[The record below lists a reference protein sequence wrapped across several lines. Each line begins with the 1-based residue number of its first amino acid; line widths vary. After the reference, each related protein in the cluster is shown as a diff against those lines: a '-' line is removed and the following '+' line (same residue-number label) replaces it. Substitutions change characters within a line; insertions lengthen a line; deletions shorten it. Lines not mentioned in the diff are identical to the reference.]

1 MNEEERMN
9 DLQMQLNSLKTEL
22 ERISNV
28 VNIKHSK
35 LNQLTQQFKAHRDR
49 KDIHDKRLII

>member
-1 MNEEERMN
+1 MTE
-9 DLQMQLNSLKTEL
+9 LQEQINSLKIEI

-28 VNIKHSK
+28 VNIDHSK
-35 LNQLTQQFKAHRDR
+35 LNQLTQQFKAHRDK